1 MFGLGVWTY
10 VEGPGV
16 GVRTVVLGSREGSG
30 EDGQEE
36 AQGQNGEAEAGH
48 FGLLLVLLRSEC

>member
-1 MFGLGVWTY
+1 M
-10 VEGPGV
+10 EGPGV